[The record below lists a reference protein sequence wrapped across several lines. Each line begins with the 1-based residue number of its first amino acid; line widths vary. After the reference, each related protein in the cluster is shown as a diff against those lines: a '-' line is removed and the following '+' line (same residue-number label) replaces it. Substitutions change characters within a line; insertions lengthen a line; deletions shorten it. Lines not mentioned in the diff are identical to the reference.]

1 MADSDGPIVYTMTEN
16 GAEMRQ
22 SVSWEDFE
30 EEKSKRKFVYHN
42 ILHYLCSRKQ
52 TKRKWI

>member
-1 MADSDGPIVYTMTEN
+1 MADSDCPIVYTMTEN

-30 EEKSKRKFVYHN
+30 EEKSKRKFVYPN